1 MSIIKELEK
10 RSLGQCEICKSTDQ
24 LGIYIL
30 PPKKDETLENVI
42 HACEVC
48 VHQINHPE
56 EVDVNHWRCLND
68 SMWSE
73 VSAVKVVTFRML
85 NRLKKEGWPQDL
97 LDMIYLDEEEL
108 NWAKSADYI
117 DDNVEQIIHKD
128 ANGAILSSGDS
139 VVLTK
144 DLNVKGA
151 TFTAKRGE
159 VVRNITLVHD
169 NAEQIEGRVNG
180 QKIVILTQYVKKTS

>member
-10 RSLGQCEICKSTDQ
+10 RSSGQCEICKSTDQ

-30 PPKKDETLENVI
+30 PPKKDETLENAI
-42 HACEVC
+42 HICEVC
-48 VHQINHPE
+48 TNQINHLE

-73 VSAVKVVTFRML
+73 VSAVKVVAYRML

-159 VVRNITLVHD
+159 AVRNITLVHD

>member
-10 RSLGQCEICKSTDQ
+10 RSSGQCELCKSTDN
-24 LGIYIL
+24 LNSYL
-30 PPKKDETLENVI
+30 VPPKKDETLENVI
-42 HACEVC
+42 HICEVC
-48 VHQINHPE
+48 ISQINQTE
-56 EVDVNHWRCLND
+56 EMDANHWRCLND

-73 VSAVKVVTFRML
+73 VSAVKVVAFRML
-85 NRLKKEGWPQDL
+85 NKLKKEGWPQDL
-97 LDMIYLDEEEL
+97 LDIIYLDDEEL
-108 NWAKSADYI
+108 DWAKSADFI
-117 DDNVEQIIHKD
+117 DDTLEQIIHKD
-128 ANGAILSSGDS
+128 ANGAILSSGDT

-159 VVRNITLVHD
+159 AVRNIALVHD
-169 NAEQIEGRVNG
+169 NANQIEGRVNG